1 MHSAVDAGR
10 NLQMQVADGR
20 QLDEAVA
27 HLEAAYRA
35 DPAYTTTQQG
45 AGSGLHLG
53 GPPGSGRGPV
63 TRCACEIVEELN
75 VWGWWWGTQGESE
88 WAANA
93 YRVSLLLRLE
103 QPAIR
108 EVLAAMQAD

>member
-1 MHSAVDAGR
+1 V
-10 NLQMQVADGR
+10 
-20 QLDEAVA
+20 
-27 HLEAAYRA
+27 
-35 DPAYTTTQQG
+35 P
-45 AGSGLHLG
+45 
-53 GPPGSGRGPV
+53 
-63 TRCACEIVEELN
+63 EIVEELN

-93 YRVSLLLRLE
+93 YRVSLLLRPE